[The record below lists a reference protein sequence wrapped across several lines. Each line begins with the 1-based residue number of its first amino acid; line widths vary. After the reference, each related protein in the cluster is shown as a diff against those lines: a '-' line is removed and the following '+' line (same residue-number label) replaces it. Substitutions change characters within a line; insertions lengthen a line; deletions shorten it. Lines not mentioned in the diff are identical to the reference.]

1 MLNFELRIGLAR
13 CRHCTSGHHAA
24 FFTFHFALLTSRRDC
39 FSLPEGT
46 AFHFPQGPR
55 CDSRCSTLRWLVQH
69 AAWAHAPRCGFQ
81 ASVPRYCTRRHL
93 SGSIAFLHSRSTPQQ
108 ALGRHAHKYSFA
120 PCISQRHTAPAQP
133 QPPLKREQKR
143 SCHTRK
149 QAVRTSLRIS
159 APPGTVLWG
168 QFCYENLV
176 SLCMRRMAAT
186 SLRGH
191 IISISPCSA
200 TT

>member
-24 FFTFHFALLTSRRDC
+24 FFTFHFALLTSRRD
-39 FSLPEGT
+39 T
-46 AFHFPQGPR
+46 FHFPKGPR

-133 QPPLKREQKR
+133 QPPPEKGAETLLPYKK
-143 SCHTRK
+143 
-149 QAVRTSLRIS
+149 AGGADIAGDIRTAWCYSVKGSSAMRTWYRCACDAWQPHRCAGIS
-159 APPGTVLWG
+159 
-168 QFCYENLV
+168 
-176 SLCMRRMAAT
+176 
-186 SLRGH
+186 
-191 IISISPCSA
+191 
-200 TT
+200 